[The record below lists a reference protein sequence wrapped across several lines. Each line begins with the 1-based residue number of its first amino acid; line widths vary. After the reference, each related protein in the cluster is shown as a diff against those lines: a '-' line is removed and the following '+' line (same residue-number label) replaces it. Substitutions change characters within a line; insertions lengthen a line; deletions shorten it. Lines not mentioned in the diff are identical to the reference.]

1 MVLAGTS
8 LIAVTYGLVRLAYGL
23 VLPDVQ
29 ADLDLGAAAA
39 GWISAG
45 ASGLYCVGASV
56 GFLLAA
62 RVPRTLVVVAAG
74 TAAMG
79 ALGVAVS
86 PSATVFGVSAVL
98 ASAGAGLASPALVR
112 IVARSVPARD
122 VPRTQT
128 IVNSGTGPGLVA
140 AGMLALVVLPEWR
153 TAWLVSAVCAVLAGI
168 AVLRADRGDEASED
182 GSTSGPRRTSL
193 PPTPWFRRHAGVLVA
208 ALLLGAGS
216 AAVWNL
222 GRAVLVDAGAG
233 RTASV
238 VAWIALGTGGAAVAI
253 TARWLD
259 ARSPRTAW
267 SITVFAVALGTA
279 GLGVGAAVLPVAL
292 VACVVFGWGY
302 TAATGALIAWTGSLD
317 PEHAPS
323 GTSMLFVTLVLG
335 QAAGA
340 AVAGAVVAQAGAAVT
355 MLGAAVVVA
364 LGVPA
369 SRVRQDGVP

>member
-1 MVLAGTS
+1 MVLAGTA

-39 GWISAG
+39 GGISAG
-45 ASGLYCVGASV
+45 ASAMYCVGASV
-56 GFLLAA
+56 GFLVAA
-62 RVPRTLVVVAAG
+62 RVPRTLVVSAAG
-74 TAAMG
+74 TAALG
-79 ALGVAVS
+79 AIGVAVS
-86 PSATVFGVSAVL
+86 PSAAVFGASAVL

-112 IVARSVPARD
+112 IVARSVPSQD

-140 AGMLALVVLPEWR
+140 AGVLALVLLPEWR
-153 TAWLVSAVCAVLAGI
+153 TAWLVSAACAVVAGV
-168 AVLRADRGDEASED
+168 AVLRADHGDTAPED
-182 GSTSGPRRTSL
+182 RATTGPRGKSL
-193 PPTPWFRRHAGVLVA
+193 PPATWFRRHAGLLVA

-222 GRAVLVDAGAG
+222 GRAVLVDAGSG

-238 VAWIALGTGGAAVAI
+238 VAWIALGVGGTAVAV

-259 ARSPRTAW
+259 ARPPRTAW
-267 SITVFAVALGTA
+267 TITVVAVALGTV

-302 TAATGALIAWTGSLD
+302 TAATGALVAWTGAID
-317 PEHAPS
+317 AEHAPS

-335 QAAGA
+335 QAVGA
-340 AVAGAVVAQAGAAVT
+340 AVAGAVVGQAGAAVT
-355 MLGAAVVVA
+355 MLGAALVVA
-364 LGVPA
+364 AGVPA